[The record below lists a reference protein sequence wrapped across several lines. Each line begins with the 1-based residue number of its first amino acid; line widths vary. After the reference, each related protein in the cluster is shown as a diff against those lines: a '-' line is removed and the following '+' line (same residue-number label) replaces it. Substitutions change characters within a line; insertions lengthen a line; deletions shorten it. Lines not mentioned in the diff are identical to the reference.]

1 MQNKTK
7 VILAL
12 GSNDSQENSIV
23 KAKKRLETLFDD
35 IRFSPA
41 IWTKPIGIVSA
52 DFLNC
57 MAVATTQTD
66 YSQIRASLKEIERDC
81 GDSRYLRNQHIVKM
95 DIDVLLFGKQ
105 KMHEK
110 DWERP
115 YIKQLMSILSE

>member
-1 MQNKTK
+1 MLHELLFHISHGYALPNAEQN
-7 VILAL
+7 
-12 GSNDSQENSIV
+12 S
-23 KAKKRLETLFDD
+23 
-35 IRFSPA
+35 
-41 IWTKPIGIVSA
+41 
-52 DFLNC
+52 
-57 MAVATTQTD
+57 ATTQND

-115 YIKQLMSILSE
+115 YIKQLMSILSK

>member
-41 IWTKPIGIVSA
+41 IWTKPVGIVSA

-66 YSQIRASLKEIERDC
+66 YSQIRASF
-81 GDSRYLRNQHIVKM
+81 QHIVKM

-115 YIKQLMSILSE
+115 YIKQLMSILSK